1 MRRLLKRIFGI
12 ILSVVGIAMFISLYI
27 IVIVNQADYVKYI
40 VTVIG
45 YICVIAFTIGIM
57 LFKSTLVSKEEKVK
71 LK

>member
-1 MRRLLKRIFGI
+1 MRRFLKRIFGI

-45 YICVIAFTIGIM
+45 YICVIVFTIGIM

>member
-1 MRRLLKRIFGI
+1 MSKILKRIFGI
-12 ILSVVGIAMFISLYI
+12 ILSVVGIAMFISLYV

-45 YICVIAFTIGIM
+45 YICVIVFTIGIM

>member
-1 MRRLLKRIFGI
+1 MSKILKRIFGI

-45 YICVIAFTIGIM
+45 YICVIVFTIGIM

>member
-1 MRRLLKRIFGI
+1 MSKILKRIFGI

-27 IVIVNQADYVKYI
+27 IVIINQADYVKYI

-45 YICVIAFTIGIM
+45 YICVIVFTIGIM

>member
-1 MRRLLKRIFGI
+1 MSKILKRIFGI

-45 YICVIAFTIGIM
+45 YICVIVFTIGIM
-57 LFKSTLVSKEEKVK
+57 LFKSTLLSKEEKVK